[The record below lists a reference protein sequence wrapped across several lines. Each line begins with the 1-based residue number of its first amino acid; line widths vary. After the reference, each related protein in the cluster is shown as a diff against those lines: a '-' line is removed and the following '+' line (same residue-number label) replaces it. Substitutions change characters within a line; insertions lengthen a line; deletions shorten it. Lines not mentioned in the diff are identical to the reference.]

1 MDIDNINLEFKNKLN
16 NEVDK
21 LIINNWNFLKEPW
34 PEMKNRFNHRTKIK
48 DIKNNEIMKDIKNE
62 LLEKLGYIPVYY
74 FLTKLYTNREYPG
87 PYREIEKGLILLYHI
102 VSGRSGPEMVNIIP
116 YTTFY
121 DLYKDFWINNYNN
134 INKQVKIDL
143 ENLFSNIKIR
153 ILAANAYNP
162 HGFENVTLY
171 IDGHDS
177 KVKYYSP
184 NESTSGLYSYK
195 LKGPGL
201 RTQIVVDINKSIL
214 YISNSE
220 KCAKGND
227 GTMFLNMK
235 LYKNI
240 NNLDCI
246 GMDGGYNLFVEKF
259 IENGIEYGYDF
270 SHNNFVY
277 PIRKEVNKNLT
288 VNELNYNSK
297 FGSFRSEIES
307 QFSILASKFN
317 RFNNNKA
324 ALQMSDKKY
333 YNLQF
338 RVACLLKNIYNFC
351 ENYNIEVQ
359 PHHMAWYSDRFEFP
373 TKINKIN
380 LVFSNEQKVNKQY
393 NEMRELQ
400 AKILNL
406 NIEDIEKDTENNID
420 NNEIITNDAPK
431 KRKRNQQNNNN
442 VFQVEKIV
450 DHMVDNNNK
459 LIFYVKWLGYSN
471 DENSWVK
478 QSDFNTKDIIN
489 NYMKEKNL

>member
-1 MDIDNINLEFKNKLN
+1 
-16 NEVDK
+16 
-21 LIINNWNFLKEPW
+21 
-34 PEMKNRFNHRTKIK
+34 
-48 DIKNNEIMKDIKNE
+48 MKDIKNE

-87 PYREIEKGLILLYHI
+87 PYRRIEKGLILLYHI
-102 VSGRSGPEMVNIIP
+102 VSGRSGPEMINIIS
-116 YTTFY
+116 YTSFY

-134 INKQVKIDL
+134 INKQA
-143 ENLFSNIKIR
+143 
-153 ILAANAYNP
+153 LAANAYNP
-162 HGFENVTLY
+162 NGFENVTLY
-171 IDGHDS
+171 IDGHNS
-177 KVKYYSP
+177 KIKYYNP
-184 NESTSGLYSYK
+184 NESSSGLYSYK

-220 KCAKGND
+220 NCAKGND

-235 LYKNI
+235 LYRNI
-240 NNLDCI
+240 NSLDCI
-246 GMDGGYNLFVEKF
+246 GMDGGYNLFVGKF
-259 IENGIEYGYDF
+259 IENGIEYGYNY
-270 SHNNFVY
+270 SQNNFVY

-297 FGSFRSEIES
+297 FRSFRSQIES
-307 QFSILASKFN
+307 QFSVLASKFN

-338 RVACLLKNIYNFC
+338 RVACLLKNIHNFC

-393 NEMRELQ
+393 NKMRELQ

-406 NIEDIEKDTENNID
+406 NIEDIEKDTETNLE
-420 NNEIITNDAPK
+420 NNEILTNDVLK
-431 KRKRNQQNNNN
+431 KRKRNQ
-442 VFQVEKIV
+442 
-450 DHMVDNNNK
+450 
-459 LIFYVKWLGYSN
+459 
-471 DENSWVK
+471 
-478 QSDFNTKDIIN
+478 
-489 NYMKEKNL
+489 